1 MAATPTPTPDATPIL
16 RIRGL
21 SKTFSGVQVLHGVD
35 LDVAGGEIHA
45 LLGQNGSGKST
56 IIKVLSGYHEPDPG
70 ADIELAGEPLGSP
83 GTQGIAFVHQDLGL
97 VDAMSILDNLRVGR
111 WKANVGRIHWRA
123 ERQRAREALR
133 QFGLPHDPMA
143 EVGTI
148 SAADRA
154 IVGLIRA
161 LEQLG
166 DRGQGL
172 LVLDEPTASLPRGDV
187 ERVFGAVRE
196 LAARGFGVLFVSHR
210 LDEVEALADRAS
222 VIRDGRMVGTRTVA
236 QTSQDDLVTMIL
248 GTRLTE
254 LYPEIQSTGSEVV
267 LEARGLSGIA
277 ARDVSFKLH
286 AGEILG
292 MTGLAG
298 MGEDEVPYLLFGAVP
313 LRAGEVHV
321 KGRRVKLSDPLA
333 AMQHGL
339 ALVPANRARDS
350 AVPVA
355 TVKEN
360 VSLTTL
366 GSHYHGG
373 RLRHAEERNSVLRL
387 IREYQVVPP
396 SPDRPLST
404 LSGGNQQKAVLAKW
418 LQMRPPVVILH
429 EPTQGVDVGSRKQI
443 FSVISEAAAAGAG
456 IIIVSGE
463 YEDLAHLCDRVLV
476 FRDGVVASDLSGQR
490 LTRDRIVEQCY
501 RGADAARSA

>member
-1 MAATPTPTPDATPIL
+1 MAATPTPDGGPIL

-35 LDVAGGEIHA
+35 LEVMGGEVHA

-70 ADIELAGEPLGSP
+70 AEIEIVGQPLGSP

-111 WKANVGRIHWRA
+111 WRANVRRIHWRT
-123 ERQRAREALR
+123 ERQRARAALR
-133 QFGLPHDPMA
+133 QFGLPHDPMV
-143 EVGTI
+143 EVGAI
-148 SAADRA
+148 SAADKA

-166 DRGQGL
+166 DRGEGL

-196 LAARGFGVLFVSHR
+196 LATRGFGVLFVSHR
-210 LDEVEALADRAS
+210 LDEVEVLADRAS

-236 QTSQDDLVTMIL
+236 ETSQDDLVTMIL
-248 GTRLTE
+248 GTQLTE
-254 LYPEIQSTGSEVV
+254 LYPETASTGSSVV

-286 AGEILG
+286 EGEILG

-313 LRAGEVHV
+313 LRAGEIHV

-366 GSHYHGG
+366 GSHYRGG
-373 RLRHAEERNSVLRL
+373 RLRHAEERNSVLKL

-418 LQMRPPVVILH
+418 LQMKPPVVILH

-463 YEDLAHLCDRVLV
+463 YEDLANLCDRVLV
-476 FRDGVVASDLSGQR
+476 FRDGVVASDLAGAH

-501 RGADAARSA
+501 RGADAARSG